1 MGELEDKINA
11 VLSDPQQM
19 AEISRLA
26 QSLMGGGQTAAQPE
40 ASDHAEQTGAAPA
53 WPDLGSLLGGL
64 NGLSGLSSGSG
75 TASGADNGAL
85 LEAML
90 PYLAPHRQEKLRAA
104 MRLGKTAKLA
114 LSAFKSHGSL

>member
-40 ASDHAEQTGAAPA
+40 TAEQAGNPGTAPA

-64 NGLSGLSSGSG
+64 GGGGG
-75 TASGADNGAL
+75 TASGADNSAL

-114 LSAFKSHGSL
+114 LFAFKSHGGL

>member
-26 QSLMGGGQTAAQPE
+26 QSLMGSGQTAAQPE
-40 ASDHAEQTGAAPA
+40 AAEHAETPGAAPA

-64 NGLSGLSSGSG
+64 GGMSGGGG

-114 LSAFKSHGSL
+114 LFAFKSHGGL

>member
-40 ASDHAEQTGAAPA
+40 TAGEAGAAPS

-64 NGLSGLSSGSG
+64 SGGGG
-75 TASGADNGAL
+75 TGSGADNGAL

-114 LSAFKSHGSL
+114 LFAFKSHGDL

>member
-26 QSLMGGGQTAAQPE
+26 QSLMGGGQTASQPE
-40 ASDHAEQTGAAPA
+40 AAENAEHPGAAPA

-64 NGLSGLSSGSG
+64 SGGGG
-75 TASGADNGAL
+75 TGSGADNGAL

-114 LSAFKSHGSL
+114 LFAFKSHGGL